1 VPFASALSRHPVAS
15 EAIGEVAGSVL
26 ERLGDRPDMVV
37 LTVTRHHAGALEDI
51 AATVEAVL
59 RPRAVAGCA
68 AESVVANETEVED
81 SPAIGMWAGRVG
93 PVLEVAVDAHRLSD
107 DSWRFVGWPL
117 TFDFEPG
124 ALLLFG
130 DPFTFPVAEFLR
142 RLEEALPGL
151 PVIGGNASAASGPGG
166 SRLVSGRRVCH
177 GGATGILL
185 GTGIGIEP
193 VVSQGCRPY
202 GRTLTVTGSDGHV
215 VSELAGQPALP
226 CLVEQARH
234 ALGAEDIAGIGS
246 NGLYLGRLIDERIVD
261 PGPADFL
268 VRTVVGVDR
277 ARGAIALDDR
287 VPLGSTVRFCVR
299 DAGTAHGELADLL
312 RERRADAV
320 LAFACRARRSQLF
333 DDHHHDTA
341 TIERALGPVPV
352 GGMFSA
358 GEIGPIGGRS
368 FLMTNSAA
376 LALLHTVQA

>member
-1 VPFASALSRHPVAS
+1 VAFASALSRHPVAS
-15 EAIGEVAGSVL
+15 EAIGEVAGRML
-26 ERLGDRPDMVV
+26 EELGDGPDAVV

-59 RPRAVAGCA
+59 HPRAMAGCA
-68 AESVVANETEVED
+68 AESVVAAGTELEG
-81 SPAIGMWAGRVG
+81 SPAIGMWGGRVG

-107 DSWRFVGWPL
+107 DSWRFVGWPP

-124 ALLLFG
+124 ALLLFA
-130 DPFTFPVAEFLR
+130 DPFTFPVPEFLR
-142 RLEEALPGL
+142 RLEETLPGL
-151 PVIGGNASAASGPGG
+151 PVVGGNASAGRGPGG
-166 SRLVSGRRVCH
+166 TRLVAGRRVSAA
-177 GGATGILL
+177 GATGIIL
-185 GTGIGIEP
+185 GTGVGIEP

-202 GRTLTVTGSDGHV
+202 GRTLTVTASDGHV
-215 VSELAGQPALP
+215 VDELAGQPALQ
-226 CLVEQARH
+226 CLVEQARQ

-246 NGLYLGRLIDERIVD
+246 SGLHLGRLIDERIVD
-261 PGPADFL
+261 PGPGDFL

-312 RERRADAV
+312 RGRRADAV
-320 LAFACRARRSQLF
+320 LAFACRARGAELSES
-333 DDHHHDTA
+333 DHHDA
-341 TIERALGPVPV
+341 AAIERALGPVPV

-376 LALLHTVQA
+376 LALLHARQP